1 MTQTYNRI
9 KCLLMTEN
17 RKLLIFSSKM
27 RDYIGK
33 KCEQSLYLNSKLSPE
48 NKFKMEAFWFVFKSF
63 CYQIFINFPKKVF
76 GGVGGGGQKKAET
89 RIWVFTSA
97 TFIITIIII

>member
-1 MTQTYNRI
+1 
-9 KCLLMTEN
+9 
-17 RKLLIFSSKM
+17 M

-76 GGVGGGGQKKAET
+76 GGVGGTEKSRNPNMGFHLCDFYNNNNYYLIDFVIFITNTVQK
-89 RIWVFTSA
+89 
-97 TFIITIIII
+97 